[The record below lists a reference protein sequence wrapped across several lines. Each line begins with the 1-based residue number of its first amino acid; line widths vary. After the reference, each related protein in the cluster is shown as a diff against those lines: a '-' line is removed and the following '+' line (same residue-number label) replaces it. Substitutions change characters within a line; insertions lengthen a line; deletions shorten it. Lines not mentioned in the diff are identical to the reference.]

1 MPRRDD
7 PADESLPELLDSLE
21 ETLATLRAEL
31 GPDSGGP
38 PTPPF
43 GRGRRPPRPPRPP
56 RMREVLRFT
65 DEYTIPTLLAI
76 LEANVRLL
84 RLAQAGIRA
93 LDPERS
99 VLGESD
105 DRDDEASLGGEL
117 RRAAGDAGR
126 LSADR
131 LASSLSDLQRALEE
145 ADAPENPDA
154 RGLLTDARALSAEI
168 EQRLRESRE
177 QTDLTRFDR
186 RRHERTNRDADTTPV
201 RIEVTDGDEADE
213 ETGEA
218 DDVDAE
224 PGVDVDA
231 ELDSIKEE
239 MGRNAERDA
248 TEEATDVPIGGDA
261 EEADGESDATG
272 DDEDDDDA
280 GDDDYRDDR
289 SALDGS

>member
-21 ETLATLRAEL
+21 ETLATLRTEL
-31 GPDSGGP
+31 GPESGGP

-43 GRGRRPPRPPRPP
+43 GRGRRPPRPP

-65 DEYTIPTLLAI
+65 DEYTIPTLVAI

-99 VLGESD
+99 VLGESED
-105 DRDDEASLGGEL
+105 WDDEASFGSEL

-131 LASSLSDLQRALEE
+131 LASSLSDLQRALE
-145 ADAPENPDA
+145 ATDVPENPDA
-154 RGLLTDARALSAEI
+154 RDLLTDARALSAEI

-186 RRHERTNRDADTTPV
+186 RRHERTNRDADATPV
-201 RIEVTDGDEADE
+201 RIEVTDGDEADA
-213 ETGEA
+213 ETGEEA
-218 DDVDAE
+218 DGDDE

-239 MGRNAERDA
+239 MGRNVERGA
-248 TEEATDVPIGGDA
+248 AGEATDVPIGGDEGA
-261 EEADGESDATG
+261 EGESDETG
-272 DDEDDDDA
+272 DDEDGDDA
-280 GDDDYRDDR
+280 SDDGYRDDR
-289 SALDGS
+289 SAGGGS